1 MSLLLPPLAEAAEE
15 PLRKSLSE
23 LASDLAMGRLSSRQ
37 LVSLCLG
44 QVEKLDH
51 QIKAWVMVDQ
61 AGALAAADESDERR
75 SKGRPRSELD
85 GIPFGVKDIID
96 VAGWPTV
103 AGFEPWKN
111 KIARTDAAIVAQM
124 RSLGMIPLG
133 KTVTTQFASID
144 PPATQNPWNFAHTPG
159 GSSSGSCAAVACRM
173 VPLALGSQT
182 GGSINRPASFCG
194 VVGLK
199 MAYGEW
205 PVQGVVPCSPSLD
218 TLGPILTRV
227 SDLPLLLENMTGRFE
242 SESYRKSLENGLGG
256 NRNSPLRIARLTGR
270 FNELAEPEMMAAV
283 DTIENRLQKGGC
295 QVEAIDGSAVFNDRL
310 WQVHRTIMMSECF
323 YTHEKWFAEHEAH
336 YLPKISGWVKTGREI
351 PESEYHKMAT
361 ERGQFIHN
369 FQKLFNDFDAILVP
383 AARGA
388 APTPETTGDPV
399 LNAPWTLLG
408 VPSLTVPAMLSK
420 NGLPLGVQ
428 IVATRFGGTG
438 FGRML
443 ATGIMADSN
452 EIHE

>member
-23 LASDLAMGRLSSRQ
+23 LASDLAMGRLSSRE

-61 AGALAAADESDERR
+61 AGALAAADETDERR

-159 GSSSGSCAAVACRM
+159 GSSSGSCAGFR
-173 VPLALGSQT
+173 LANGRVDQ
-182 GGSINRPASFCG
+182 
-194 VVGLK
+194 
-199 MAYGEW
+199 
-205 PVQGVVPCSPSLD
+205 SPSQ
-218 TLGPILTRV
+218 
-227 SDLPLLLENMTGRFE
+227 LLR
-242 SESYRKSLENGLGG
+242 RCRPENGLRRMAGS
-256 NRNSPLRIARLTGR
+256 RCRALFAKPRYTRANSHKSL
-270 FNELAEPEMMAAV
+270 
-283 DTIENRLQKGGC
+283 
-295 QVEAIDGSAVFNDRL
+295 GSAASAGKYDWAV
-310 WQVHRTIMMSECF
+310 
-323 YTHEKWFAEHEAH
+323 
-336 YLPKISGWVKTGREI
+336 
-351 PESEYHKMAT
+351 
-361 ERGQFIHN
+361 
-369 FQKLFNDFDAILVP
+369 
-383 AARGA
+383 
-388 APTPETTGDPV
+388 
-399 LNAPWTLLG
+399 
-408 VPSLTVPAMLSK
+408 
-420 NGLPLGVQ
+420 
-428 IVATRFGGTG
+428 
-438 FGRML
+438 
-443 ATGIMADSN
+443 
-452 EIHE
+452 